1 MEEAVQKDEAYYR
14 DLYRVDMGMISTEGL
29 LTELLRRCHGS
40 KNLKGL
46 LKDVRASCFSMR
58 VYDGAST
65 VVGDMVQ
72 FLDEVE
78 GDREGDEPEDWTV
91 VDLHGHCDRWGH
103 GTLILENAQKDKIK
117 SASDTVVIVTEKQWE
132 L

>member
-14 DLYRVDMGMISTEGL
+14 NLYRVDMGMISTEGL
-29 LTELLRRCHGS
+29 LTELLRRCHG
-40 KNLKGL
+40 NENMGRL

-58 VYDGAST
+58 VQDGAST
-65 VVGDMVQ
+65 VIGDMVH
-72 FLDEVE
+72 FLDDLE
-78 GDREGDEPEDWTV
+78 DPDEGDEPEDWTV

-103 GTLILENAQKDKIK
+103 GTLILENAQKMKIK
-117 SASDTVVIVTEKQWE
+117 TASDLVVIVTEKQWE